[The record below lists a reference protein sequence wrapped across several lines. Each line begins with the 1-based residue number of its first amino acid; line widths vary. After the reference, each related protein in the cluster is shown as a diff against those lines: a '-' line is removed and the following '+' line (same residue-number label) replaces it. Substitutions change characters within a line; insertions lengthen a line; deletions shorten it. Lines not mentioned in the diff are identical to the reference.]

1 MIRFIFLTLA
11 TCFPVWAQ
19 ANVSAG
25 ATGDAL
31 NLNVVSMLLS
41 LVLVVVTIIALAF
54 LVKRFNP
61 HLATSEDFKVVR
73 SLTLG
78 TKERLLVVEIDN
90 KQHLLGVTPNAINY
104 LYELQK
110 PLPEREMTPL
120 AKQFSQL
127 LNTKNKT

>member
-1 MIRFIFLTLA
+1 MIRFIALSLVTL
-11 TCFPVWAQ
+11 FPVWAQ
-19 ANVSAG
+19 ASVDSGAAG
-25 ATGDAL
+25 NAL

-41 LVLVVVTIIALAF
+41 LALVVVTIIALAF

-61 HLATSEDFKVVR
+61 HMTTSEDFKVVR
-73 SLTLG
+73 SLALG

>member
-1 MIRFIFLTLA
+1 MIRFIALSLVTL
-11 TCFPVWAQ
+11 FPVWAR
-19 ANVSAG
+19 ANVDSGAAG
-25 ATGDAL
+25 NAL

-41 LVLVVVTIIALAF
+41 LALVVVTIIALAF

-61 HLATSEDFKVVR
+61 HMTTSEDFKVVR
-73 SLTLG
+73 SLALG